1 MIENNSD
8 RESRAAV
15 KIVAAS
21 LEASDAFKIVVCLQV
36 HFHFIWLSLP
46 EKLTIIEIYKPLIW
60 HVAASRSLRS
70 IDLDTCLYASR
81 YDLER
86 NPSL

>member
-1 MIENNSD
+1 MIENISD

-36 HFHFIWLSLP
+36 HFHFI
-46 EKLTIIEIYKPLIW
+46 
-60 HVAASRSLRS
+60 
-70 IDLDTCLYASR
+70 
-81 YDLER
+81 
-86 NPSL
+86 